1 MTKHV
6 DRGNGDEDHENSR
19 EVVASGLL
27 AVAITD
33 QPGSAVS
40 TYKEKDTRDRTNRL
54 SGEERL

>member
-1 MTKHV
+1 MATK
-6 DRGNGDEDHENSR
+6 ESR

-27 AVAITD
+27 AVAITK

-40 TYKEKDTRDRTNRL
+40 TYKEKETRDRTNRL